1 MMPRTEIP
9 NPKAQTPRPRPA
21 PSETL
26 ARIRQLKR
34 ETGAIVLAHN
44 YQVPDIY
51 DVADF
56 IGDSLELAR
65 QARTAG
71 ARLIVFCGVRFMAE
85 TAKLVNPEA
94 RVILAAP
101 DAGCRMAD
109 MITAEALRLRK
120 RELGD
125 VTTVAYVNTP
135 ADVKAESDICC
146 TSANAVKVVKSLP
159 HDRRILFVPDRH
171 LAAYVA
177 RETGRPL
184 LDSPPPVRNSQP
196 ATRNSQLATGVIP
209 WEGFCYV
216 HTSFRAA
223 DVARARKEHPDAL
236 IVVHPECPLE
246 VIDAADEVASTS
258 GMVRLAREHDTI
270 VLGTEAGMC
279 NRIRRD
285 LPDTKC
291 WPLRRTALCRNMKLT
306 RLDNVLAALEG
317 SVPEIVVPEPIAARA
332 RMALDRMMAVI
343 P

>member
-1 MMPRTEIP
+1 MTSESSNLRSEIR
-9 NPKAQTPRPRPA
+9 N
-21 PSETL
+21 
-26 ARIRQLKR
+26 LKSAA
-34 ETGAIVLAHN
+34 GAVVLAHN
-44 YQVPDIY
+44 YQTTDIY
-51 DVADF
+51 NVADF

-109 MITAEALRLRK
+109 TITAEALRMRK

-125 VTTVAYVNTP
+125 VITVAYVNTP

-146 TSANAVKVVKSLP
+146 TSANAVNVVKSLP
-159 HDRRILFVPDRH
+159 QDKRILFVPDRH

-184 LDSPPPVRNSQP
+184 LDSPHPGRNPQL
-196 ATRNSQLATGVIP
+196 ATRNSQLAAGIIP

-216 HTSFRAA
+216 HASFKPE
-223 DVARARKEHPDAL
+223 DVARAREEHPGAFV
-236 IVVHPECPLE
+236 VVHPECPLA
-246 VIDAADEVASTS
+246 VIDAADAVASTS
-258 GMVRLAREHDTI
+258 GMLRLAKEHQSI

-279 NRIRRD
+279 DRIRRD
-285 LPDTKC
+285 LPDTDC

-306 RLDNVLAALEG
+306 HLENVLAALKG
-317 SVPEIVVPEPIAARA
+317 SVPEILVPEPIAARA
-332 RMALDRMMAVI
+332 RLALDRMMAVVS
-343 P
+343 

>member
-1 MMPRTEIP
+1 MRSSSDSVNLQSTIC
-9 NPKAQTPRPRPA
+9 N
-21 PSETL
+21 
-26 ARIRQLKR
+26 LKSAV
-34 ETGAIVLAHN
+34 GAVILAHN

-65 QARTAG
+65 QAHTVS

-94 RVILAAP
+94 GVVLAAP
-101 DAGCRMAD
+101 NAGCRMAD
-109 MITAEALRLRK
+109 MITAEALRATK
-120 RELGD
+120 AQLGD
-125 VTTVAYVNTP
+125 VTTVAYVNTS

-146 TSANAVKVVKSLP
+146 TSANAVEVVRSLP
-159 HDRRILFVPDRH
+159 PDKCILFVPDRH

-184 LDSPPPVRNSQP
+184 LDSRLSTPASRPPI
-196 ATRNSQLATGVIP
+196 AGIIP
-209 WEGFCYV
+209 WEGLCYV
-216 HTSFRAA
+216 HASLRAA
-223 DVARARKEHPDAL
+223 DVERARKEHPDAF

-246 VIDAADEVASTS
+246 TIDAADATASTS
-258 GMVRLAREHDTI
+258 GMVRLAHEHDEV

-279 NRIRRD
+279 DRIRRD
-285 LPDTKC
+285 LPQVKC

-306 RLDNVLAALEG
+306 RLEDVRAALEG
-317 SVPEIVVPEPIAARA
+317 AVPEITIPETVVVRA
-332 RMALDRMMAVI
+332 RRALDRMMDVQS

>member
-1 MMPRTEIP
+1 MSSP
-9 NPKAQTPRPRPA
+9 PA
-21 PSETL
+21 SADL
-26 ARIRQLKR
+26 KSAIRDLKSS
-34 ETGAIVLAHN
+34 ADAVILAHN

-65 QARTAG
+65 QARTVS

-94 RVILAAP
+94 RVVLAAP
-101 DAGCRMAD
+101 SAGCRMAD
-109 MITAEALRLRK
+109 MITAEALRRRQ

-125 VTTVAYVNTP
+125 VTTVAYVNTS

-146 TSANAVKVVKSLP
+146 TSANAVKVVGSLAP
-159 HDRRILFVPDRH
+159 DRRILFVPDRH

-184 LDSPPPVRNSQP
+184 LASPGSASESSFDIRHS
-196 ATRNSQLATGVIP
+196 SFGIIP
-209 WEGFCYV
+209 WDGFCYV
-216 HTSFRAA
+216 HASFGAA
-223 DVARARKEHPDAL
+223 DVTRARREHPGAFV
-236 IVVHPECPLE
+236 VVHPESPLE
-246 VIDAADEVASTS
+246 AIDAADAAASTS
-258 GMVRLAREHDTI
+258 GMVRLAREHGEI

-279 NRIRRD
+279 DRIRRD
-285 LPDTKC
+285 LPQVKC

-306 RLDNVLAALEG
+306 RLEDVQAALEG
-317 SVPEIVVPEPIAARA
+317 TVPETTVPEAIAVRA
-332 RMALDRMMAVI
+332 RRALDRMMEVTN

>member
-1 MMPRTEIP
+1 MMPRTEIQ
-9 NPKAQTPRPRPA
+9 NPKPKIQNREP
-21 PSETL
+21 L
-26 ARIRQLKR
+26 ARIMELKR
-34 ETGAIVLAHN
+34 ETGALVLAHN
-44 YQVPDIY
+44 YQTPDIY

-65 QARTAG
+65 QARAAG
-71 ARLIVFCGVRFMAE
+71 ARLIVLCGVRFMAE
-85 TAKLVNPEA
+85 TAKLVNPDA

-159 HDRRILFVPDRH
+159 HSQRILFVPDRH

-184 LDSPPPVRNSQP
+184 LVPRSSFFVPRSSSGIV
-196 ATRNSQLATGVIP
+196 P

-216 HTSFRAA
+216 HASFRAT
-223 DVARARKEHPDAL
+223 DVARARREHPDAF
-236 IVVHPECPLE
+236 IVVHPECPLA
-246 VIDAADEVASTS
+246 VIDAADDVASTS
-258 GMVRLAREHDTI
+258 GMVRLAKEHHAI

-279 NRIRRD
+279 DRVRRE
-285 LPDTKC
+285 LPDTIC

-306 RLDNVLAALEG
+306 RLENVLAALEG

-332 RMALDRMMAVI
+332 RTALDRMMAVV

>member
-1 MMPRTEIP
+1 MTSESSNLRSEIR
-9 NPKAQTPRPRPA
+9 N
-21 PSETL
+21 
-26 ARIRQLKR
+26 LKSAA
-34 ETGAIVLAHN
+34 GAVVLAHN
-44 YQVPDIY
+44 YQTTDIY
-51 DVADF
+51 NVADF

-109 MITAEALRLRK
+109 TITAEALRMRK

-125 VTTVAYVNTP
+125 VITVAYVNTP

-146 TSANAVKVVKSLP
+146 TSANAVNVVKSLP
-159 HDRRILFVPDRH
+159 QDKRILFVPDRH

-184 LDSPPPVRNSQP
+184 LDSRLP
-196 ATRNSQLATGVIP
+196 AADSQLSPLASRLSPLIP

-216 HTSFRAA
+216 HASFKPE
-223 DVARARKEHPDAL
+223 DLARAREEHPGAFV
-236 IVVHPECPLE
+236 VVHPECPLA
-246 VIDAADEVASTS
+246 VIDAADAVASTS
-258 GMVRLAREHDTI
+258 GMLRLAKEHQSI

-279 NRIRRD
+279 DRIRRD
-285 LPDTKC
+285 LPDTDC

-306 RLDNVLAALEG
+306 RLENVLAALEG
-317 SVPEIVVPEPIAARA
+317 SVPEILVPEPIAARA
-332 RMALDRMMAVI
+332 RLALDRMMAVVS
-343 P
+343 